1 MGRTCHGAKQCLIS
15 LTRETAFGCTV
26 PPGFLQRPPRRG
38 QQQQQR
44 RRGEAARW
52 RSRTASRPRHSRR
65 DGTCGIRQT
74 REAGTGFP
82 RLRRASLPGGG
93 HSPGAGN
100 RAQPVWGAGPQG
112 RSAKEPVTPLNGAEG
127 PGSPTRPASSSQSSR
142 RYRALRASTP
152 QRSRGAGAAAVPSS
166 LRREKSREPGG
177 RGACAA
183 AAPSGGATPAPRH
196 CRPPRPEPRAPFRF

>member
-26 PPGFLQRPPRRG
+26 PPGFLQRPPRRE
-38 QQQQQR
+38 QQQQQRR

-52 RSRTASRPRHSRR
+52 RSRTASRPRHSRP

-74 REAGTGFP
+74 REAGTGFSTW
-82 RLRRASLPGGG
+82 RRTLSRCRRQGAAHLGGRTSGAQRQGAGDTPERGGG
-93 HSPGAGN
+93 PGVAD
-100 RAQPVWGAGPQG
+100 
-112 RSAKEPVTPLNGAEG
+112 
-127 PGSPTRPASSSQSSR
+127 PTRVILSVLTPVP
-142 RYRALRASTP
+142 RAARLDP

-196 CRPPRPEPRAPFRF
+196 CHPPRPEPRAPFRF